1 MIAFIDSGVG
11 GINILVECAKMY
23 NEDFVYLADNQNAP
37 YGNLPKKQLEI
48 ITKNNI
54 DFLISK
60 YKLSAIVFACNTI
73 SVCVGEKISEQYN
86 IPIILTKPNIE
97 QIKKQKKQMLFF
109 GTKNTIKNN
118 KQIAQLLKSKND
130 YKFLYIPDLAKII
143 DENINKPNNVL
154 PVLKSK
160 INNKKFKNI
169 KTICLCCTHF
179 KIIKKQIKKCFSND
193 IEFYEY
199 EKEIAQKTLSY
210 IDNNITK
217 SSFKILLTK
226 PDKRLYVCIKNYLI
240 KKLNSW
246 KYLT

>member
-11 GINILVECAKMY
+11 GINIVAECAKTY
-23 NEDFVYLADNQNAP
+23 NENFVYLADNKNAP
-37 YGNLPKKQLEI
+37 YGNLPIKQLEK

-60 YKLSAIVFACNTI
+60 YKLSAIVLACNTI
-73 SVCVGEKISEQYN
+73 SVCVGENISAHYN

-97 QIKKQKKQMLFF
+97 KIKKQKKQILFF

-118 KQIAQLLKSKND
+118 KQITHLLKTKKD
-130 YKFLYIPDLAKII
+130 YKSLYIPDLAKMI
-143 DENINKPNNVL
+143 DENINKPNNIL
-154 PVLKSK
+154 PILKSK
-160 INNKKFKNI
+160 INNKKFKDI

-179 KIIKKQIKKCFSND
+179 KIIKKQIKKCFSHD

-217 SSFKILLTK
+217 SSFNILLTK
-226 PDKRLYVCIKNYLI
+226 PDKQLYICIKNYLI
-240 KKLNSW
+240 KKLNS
-246 KYLT
+246 